1 MEWNRVHHG
10 FCKQPLLVPRTKKYR
25 TEKRRE
31 QKRILQA
38 TAAAQRRR
46 KAKEE
51 TRSGAATA
59 IHPRAGRE
67 DETAAGTGMAAHT
80 GRGEKKILGDIHR
93 EKGTEGG
100 REIPMVDM
108 AAKRPRSQQQERQ
121 AAQSCSPTRQ
131 EHECLPSPP
140 SSSSCWLLLPLSH
153 GVTVVFVCSGGRK

>member
-1 MEWNRVHHG
+1 MEPCPSWVLQAAAVGSKNQEVQNREE
-10 FCKQPLLVPRTKKYR
+10 KR
-25 TEKRRE
+25 TE
-31 QKRILQA
+31 A
-38 TAAAQRRR
+38 NPTGYSSSA
-46 KAKEE
+46 EE
-51 TRSGAATA
+51 KKGERGDEEWRCNCNPSTS
-59 IHPRAGRE
+59 GRE

-121 AAQSCSPTRQ
+121 AVQSCSPTRQ

-140 SSSSCWLLLPLSH
+140 SSSCCWLLLPLSH